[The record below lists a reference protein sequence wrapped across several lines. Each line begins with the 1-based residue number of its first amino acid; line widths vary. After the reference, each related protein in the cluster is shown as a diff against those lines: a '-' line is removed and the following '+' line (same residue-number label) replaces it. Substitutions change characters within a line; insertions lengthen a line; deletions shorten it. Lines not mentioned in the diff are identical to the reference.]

1 MKQTN
6 PKKIVGLIVLGVLVI
21 AAAVL
26 GVRVASL
33 VDMTY
38 VEMNT
43 TPTPEPVAGNV
54 MVVTVD
60 PNLPTPEPVLR
71 NGSMGEEVIT
81 LQTRLKELGFYTG
94 EVDGQFGSGTKA
106 AVTLFQQQHGLD
118 ADGIVG
124 SGTRAVLYSDSAQQ
138 MIATPTPMVLSGVEG
153 MPLVVNRNNLLPVV
167 YQPENLVDMSEYC
180 DADVVKIKYSGTQG
194 EKTAV
199 DALMDMLR
207 NAHSQGVTVWQVSAA
222 YRTIEEQQWLFDAQ
236 VEEYIDKNGLS
247 REKAVSATRKTVAD
261 PGSSEHHTGLAFDL
275 TVPGVAFKGTD
286 QAEWL
291 AEHCWDYGFILR
303 YTEEKESITG
313 FLAEPWHIRY
323 VGTEHSLVM
332 RDENLC
338 LEEYIARYGASN

>member
-6 PKKIVGLIVLGVLVI
+6 PKKIVGLIALGVLVI

-33 VDMTY
+33 VDMTF

-71 NGSMGEEVIT
+71 NGSMGDEVTT
-81 LQTRLKELGFYTG
+81 LQSRLKELGYYTG

-124 SGTRAVLYSDSAQQ
+124 AGTRAVLYSDSAQR
-138 MIATPTPMVLSGVEG
+138 MTATPTPMVLSNVEG
-153 MPLVVNRNNLLPVV
+153 MPLVVNRDNLLPVG

-207 NAHSQGVTVWQVSAA
+207 DAHSQGVTVWQVSAA
-222 YRTIEEQQWLFDAQ
+222 YRTIEEQQVLFDAQ
-236 VEEYIDKNGLS
+236 VEEYIKKNGLS

>member
-38 VEMNT
+38 VEMRT

-71 NGSMGEEVIT
+71 SGSMGEEVVT
-81 LQTRLKELGFYTG
+81 LQSRLKELGYYTG

-124 SGTRAVLYSDSAQQ
+124 AGTRAVLYSDSAQR
-138 MIATPTPMVLSGVEG
+138 MTVIATPPVVSSVEG
-153 MPLVVNRNNLLPVV
+153 MPLVVNRDNLLPAG

-207 NAHSQGVTVWQVSAA
+207 NAHSQGITVWQVSAA
-222 YRTIEEQQWLFDAQ
+222 YRTVEEQQGLFDAQ
-236 VEEYIDKNGLS
+236 VEEYIQKNGLS

-275 TVPGVAFKGTD
+275 TVPGVSFKGTD
-286 QAEWL
+286 QAQWL

-323 VGTEHSLVM
+323 VGTEHSLIM

-338 LEEYIARYGASN
+338 LEEYIARYSSSV